1 MKTKPEYWYEQSA
14 IIPYR
19 IINNKIEILIITS
32 RKKKHWIIP
41 KGIIENNLSPLESA
55 QKEAL
60 EEAGVI
66 GNGNENIIGKYKYKK
81 WGGKCK
87 VTVFSMEVKSYLDIW
102 TEDFR
107 ERKWIGYEDIDKYIN
122 NKKLLK
128 IINNFFKLQKK
139 IVEPKG

>member
-1 MKTKPEYWYEQSA
+1 MKTKPNYWYNQSA
-14 IIPYR
+14 VIPYR
-19 IINNKIEILIITS
+19 IIDNKIEILIITS

-41 KGIIENNLSPLESA
+41 KGIIEKNLSSLESA

-66 GNGNENIIGKYKYKK
+66 GNGNESIIGKYKYKK

-87 VTVFSMEVKSYLDIW
+87 VTVFSMEVKSYSDIW
-102 TEDFR
+102 VEDFR
-107 ERKWIGYEDIDKYIN
+107 ERKWIGYEKVDKYIN

-128 IINNFFKLQKK
+128 IINKFFKLQKNF
-139 IVEPKG
+139 I